1 MLANLMNGKDSGL
14 VKFDVSE
21 PEPTLNKITMDG
33 LKIGVSRKWTCLI
46 HDNVYPVLIKE
57 CVLNMNTVIGIH
69 FLSN

>member
-21 PEPTLNKITMDG
+21 PETTLNKITMDG
-33 LKIGVSRKWTCLI
+33 LPVGVSRKWTCLI

-57 CVLNMNTVIGIH
+57 GVL
-69 FLSN
+69 

>member
-21 PEPTLNKITMDG
+21 PATTLNKITMDG
-33 LKIGVSRKWTCLI
+33 LVVEISRPTTCLI

-57 CVLNMNTVIGIH
+57 GVL
-69 FLSN
+69 